1 MRKIAN
7 SKNERGCL
15 LNNAFT
21 LVELLG
27 VLIILA
33 VIALITFPIVD
44 SVIKNG
50 REESYN
56 RTVESIIEA
65 ASNYSTV
72 GDLGYSTE
80 KKALYL
86 EDIKKYGLLD
96 QSIINPVTEEGTM
109 EITSVEYER
118 LEKPIKVYNFEVED
132 EHTYLVT
139 KYSILVHNA
148 GSRI

>member
-1 MRKIAN
+1 MKKNDKWKDKI
-7 SKNERGCL
+7 CL

-72 GDLGYSTE
+72 GDLGCSTE